1 MRIVTHVVSLERL
14 GGLEV
19 NTLEATRALLARG
32 HEVHVLYG
40 PPTSGGP
47 STRAEFEAAGAVL
60 HGPFPFASRVLQ
72 APRTVPTFLPAAR
85 LVAELR
91 PDVVWLQRPEH
102 VVWGQT
108 VARWSR
114 TPLVSHLHHV
124 TSYGRLLPWVTRG
137 VTRFIAVSEFIRD
150 QWTGTGVDGRRI
162 DVVHNAVPAD
172 TYPPGGA
179 AELNRARRRLGLPAD
194 LPLALLYGQV
204 CEGKGVGVALDAW
217 ARLAP
222 SPAGA
227 HLVVVGDVVPDEPRW
242 RTRLA
247 DAVAAGTVT
256 WLPNQA
262 DVVPLLHAADLVLF
276 PSLLQESFG
285 RVALEALMTHR
296 PVLAS
301 AIGAVPEVLTGDLAR
316 LLVPPGDA
324 AALADGM
331 AALLDWRRT
340 EPGLGAVCG
349 AQAARRFDFDGY
361 VTGLE
366 QSLARA
372 AGDRVGRRLLVR

>member
-32 HEVHVLYG
+32 HQVHVLYG
-40 PPTSGGP
+40 APTSGGP

-85 LVAELR
+85 LVAGLR

-114 TPLVSHLHHV
+114 TPLVSHLHHL
-124 TSYGRLLPWVTRG
+124 TNYGRLLPWVTRG

-150 QWTGTGVDGRRI
+150 QWTSTGVDGRRI
-162 DVVHNAVPAD
+162 DVVHNAVPAG
-172 TYPPGGA
+172 TYPPGGEA
-179 AELNRARRRLGLPAD
+179 QRDAARRALGLPAGV
-194 LPLALLYGQV
+194 PIALLYGQV
-204 CEGKGVGVALDAW
+204 CAGKGIGVALDAW
-217 ARLAP
+217 MRL
-222 SPAGA
+222 SPVRG
-227 HLVVVGDVVPDEPRW
+227 HLVVVGDVVPDEPQW
-242 RTRLA
+242 RARLT
-247 DAVAAGTVT
+247 DAVAGGTVT

-331 AALLDWRRT
+331 AALLDWRGT
-340 EPGLGAVCG
+340 EGGLGAACG
-349 AQAARRFDFDGY
+349 VQAARRFDFDDY

-366 QSLARA
+366 QSLGRA
-372 AGDRVGRRLLVR
+372 AGDRSGRRLLVR